1 MNIKAKTVKEVIAE
15 LQKFPENMEVWS
27 FDYGDSKSFPIYSI
41 KLQKEEEEEGE
52 DYKVGYDVV
61 MIC

>member
-1 MNIKAKTVKEVIAE
+1 
-15 LQKFPENMEVWS
+15 MEVWS